1 MTRRRFALNLTADS
15 LRWMSIVET
24 AALHARLR
32 RSAHFFGSDSRAK
45 ELSVRQGSSMQIRCF
60 MILETSDAREASNV
74 PSIRT
79 RRFYSRDDFFI

>member
-1 MTRRRFALNLTADS
+1 LRSISQRLRCGGCRQWKRRRFALGSGDLLTS
-15 LRWMSIVET
+15 LEAIRV
-24 AALHARLR
+24 R
-32 RSAHFFGSDSRAK
+32 K
-45 ELSVRQGSSMQIRCF
+45 KLSVRQGSSIQILCF